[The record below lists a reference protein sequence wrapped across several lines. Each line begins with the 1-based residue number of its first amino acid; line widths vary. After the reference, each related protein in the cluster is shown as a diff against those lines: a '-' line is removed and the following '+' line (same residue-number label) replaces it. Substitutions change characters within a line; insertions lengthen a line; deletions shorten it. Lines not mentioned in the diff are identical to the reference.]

1 MGCCLKKLNMNKGK
15 TSAKILIEQ
24 VKKYPYA
31 HFELSDE
38 QLETLLSE
46 QPGIISVSED
56 TVLVLEP
63 SDSEEKKLHWATRSS
78 ENLVSAIQ
86 KLRENLQTTM
96 RGKWRMSFVHP
107 PELVEPLCQIGFEVA
122 SHYMDYWL
130 HGLAELT
137 LDVPKKGRIRK
148 VVPSDFDR
156 LTEISMECC
165 YAKGNGFVAPGWQKQ
180 SNEWFVW
187 WLSNDNSEIFV
198 VESEEHLVGYCGV
211 QLYGFDSEKGAV
223 VWIQALAVAPEYQRR
238 AFGKTLLLNGLRW
251 GQRGGAQRSFLAV
264 DKRNHIA
271 RKLYEGIGFRPS
283 GAEEINL
290 TLSVECC
297 GEK

>member
-1 MGCCLKKLNMNKGK
+1 MGLLFKGEIRNMELKMNNEK

-24 VKKYPYA
+24 MKKYPYA
-31 HFELSDE
+31 HFEISDG
-38 QLETLLSE
+38 QLATLITKHPELIAVGE
-46 QPGIISVSED
+46 GA
-56 TVLVLEP
+56 VLILEA
-63 SDSEEKKLHWATRSS
+63 SDSEEKKLHWAADSS

-130 HGLAELT
+130 YGLAELT
-137 LDVPKKGRIRK
+137 LDFPKKGRIRK
-148 VVPSDFDR
+148 AVPADFDK
-156 LTEISMECC
+156 LTAISMACC
-165 YAKGNGFVAPGWQKQ
+165 YAPGWQKQ

-198 VESEEHLVGYCGV
+198 VEAEEHLVGYCGV
-211 QLYGFDSEKGAV
+211 QLYSFDSEKGAV
-223 VWIQALAVAPEYQRR
+223 VWIQALAVAPEYQRHG
-238 AFGKTLLLNGLRW
+238 FGKTLLLNGLKW

-271 RKLYEGIGFRPS
+271 KKLYEGIGFRPS

-290 TLSVECC
+290 ILSVECC

>member
-1 MGCCLKKLNMNKGK
+1 MKAPGSEANGLLFKKLTMNEEK
-15 TSAKILIEQ
+15 TSAKILSER

-38 QLETLLSE
+38 QLENLLSE
-46 QPGIISVSED
+46 QPGLISVSED

-63 SDSEEKKLHWATRSS
+63 SDSEEKKLHWATRNS

-86 KLRENLQTTM
+86 KLQENLQITM

-130 HGLAELT
+130 YGLVELT

-148 VVPSDFDR
+148 AVPSDFDR
-156 LTEISMECC
+156 LTDISMECC
-165 YAKGNGFVAPGWQKQ
+165 YTPGWQKQ

-198 VESEEHLVGYCGV
+198 VEAEEHLVGYCGV

-238 AFGKTLLLNGLRW
+238 GFGKTLLLTGLRW
-251 GQRGGAQRSFLAV
+251 GQRGGAQRSFLAT

-271 RKLYEGIGFRPS
+271 KKLYEGIGFRPS

-290 TLSVECC
+290 ILLV
-297 GEK
+297 